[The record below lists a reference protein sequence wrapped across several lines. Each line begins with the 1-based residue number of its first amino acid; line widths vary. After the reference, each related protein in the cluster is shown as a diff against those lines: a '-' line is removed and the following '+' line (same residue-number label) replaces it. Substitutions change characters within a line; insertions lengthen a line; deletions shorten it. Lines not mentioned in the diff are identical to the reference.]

1 MATYIIGDI
10 QGCHTQL
17 EALLAE
23 INFSPAHD
31 RLWLVG
37 DLVNRGPDSLA
48 TLRWVAGMGDVVTAV
63 LANHDI
69 HLLARAAA
77 VVPAKKNDTL
87 DDILQAP
94 DREALLDWLRFR
106 PLLHH
111 NDQVAMV
118 HAGLHPHWTI
128 ATARGFA
135 SEIES
140 ILRAATWRTDIV
152 DLIGPAP
159 RWSPALQGS
168 KRWRAMLAYFTRV
181 RVCFADAS
189 INSDFDGPFA
199 DMPRGCTAWFDLPN
213 PAWAT
218 HHVITGHWA
227 ALGLHRTART
237 LAIDTGCVW
246 GQRLTAVRLD
256 DNQIFSV
263 PGTIARNANN
273 NPND

>member
-1 MATYIIGDI
+1 MATYVIGDI

-31 RLWLVG
+31 QVWLVG
-37 DLVNRGPDSLA
+37 DLVNRGPESLA
-48 TLRWVAGMGDVVTAV
+48 TLRWAAGMGSTVTAV
-63 LANHDI
+63 LGNHDI
-69 HLLARAAA
+69 HLLARAAG

-87 DDILQAP
+87 DGILQAP
-94 DREALLDWLRFR
+94 DRDALLDWLRFR

-111 NDQVAMV
+111 TEQVAMV

-128 ATARGFA
+128 AAARGYA

-140 ILRAATWRTDIV
+140 ILRAATWRSDIV
-152 DLIGPAP
+152 DLIGAASAP

-168 KRWRAMLAYFTRV
+168 KRWRTMLAYFTRV

-189 INSDFDGPFA
+189 INPDFDGPFA
-199 DMPRGCTAWFDLPN
+199 EIPRGCTAWFDLPN

-218 HHVITGHWA
+218 HRVITGHWA
-227 ALGLHRTART
+227 ALGLHHTAHT
-237 LAIDTGCVW
+237 QAIDTGCVW
-246 GQRLTAVRLD
+246 GHALTALCLD

-263 PGTIARNANN
+263 PGYVRG
-273 NPND
+273 